1 MKILAVDDD
10 PIILELL
17 TQFVASFG
25 KHALVTAGSGNEA
38 LDLLASDTKAG
49 FDCFML
55 DIQMPGMDGMELA
68 RQIRAMPDHVETPI
82 VMLTAMSEKRY
93 IDGAFGA
100 GATDYV
106 TKPFDVPE
114 LQTRIEVID
123 RLVRNRKPK
132 GTKVFVAETLRA
144 QPDRDMENV
153 ELHAPISLHDVDNVI
168 DQLLAEQFVSRVG
181 DKNSSTFF
189 AKPAADRSERSSD
202 LSGGHSVCTQHLGSG
217 GANED
222 L

>member
-68 RQIRAMPDHVETPI
+68 RQI
-82 VMLTAMSEKRY
+82 L
-93 IDGAFGA
+93 
-100 GATDYV
+100 
-106 TKPFDVPE
+106 
-114 LQTRIEVID
+114 
-123 RLVRNRKPK
+123 
-132 GTKVFVAETLRA
+132 
-144 QPDRDMENV
+144 
-153 ELHAPISLHDVDNVI
+153 SLIHI
-168 DQLLAEQFVSRVG
+168 
-181 DKNSSTFF
+181 
-189 AKPAADRSERSSD
+189 
-202 LSGGHSVCTQHLGSG
+202 
-217 GANED
+217 
-222 L
+222 